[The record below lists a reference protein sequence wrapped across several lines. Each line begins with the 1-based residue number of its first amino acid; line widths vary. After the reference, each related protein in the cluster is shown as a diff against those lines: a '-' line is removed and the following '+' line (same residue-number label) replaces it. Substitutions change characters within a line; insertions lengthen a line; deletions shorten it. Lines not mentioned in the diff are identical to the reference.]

1 MWATNASPVA
11 TLTRPRPSRATV
23 AFSCVSLLLRTT
35 SPTLFKAHLNSVR
48 VRAQSF
54 HCRKAHRCV
63 AKHLEIAPVEA
74 QYAAALQEAVDTE
87 WGRETRRARG
97 RERVVGARRV
107 VAQGHGRISAPEGG
121 ARVLDLRG
129 QPSHARGHAE
139 HVLGGKVVG
148 EVYRLPHVL
157 GHDQTARGGID
168 RL

>member
-1 MWATNASPVA
+1 MWSTNASRVA

-74 QYAAALQEAVDTE
+74 QYAAALQEAVDTQS
-87 WGRETRRARG
+87 GRETRRPPRRHPALRARP
-97 RERVVGARRV
+97 A
-107 VAQGHGRISAPEGG
+107 AA
-121 ARVLDLRG
+121 
-129 QPSHARGHAE
+129 
-139 HVLGGKVVG
+139 
-148 EVYRLPHVL
+148 
-157 GHDQTARGGID
+157 
-168 RL
+168 